1 MARVAVRSLGS
12 ALARRV
18 TSAVPARVPEGERPP
33 VPITGARR
41 ASSLTMLTGRG
52 GSDSQ
57 RQVEQYGK
65 STPLYSAAALNAE
78 AVGGLEWRLFQ
89 TSTGRGR
96 ISGPDPRKEVMDH
109 AALRLWQKPNAFMHQ
124 QFFVEYSQLLIE
136 LTGLMY
142 IVVARTAG
150 VPTSMWPVIRTRIVP
165 VPDPE
170 QYLAGY
176 AYIKDDGTFIPLQ
189 LDEVIPIQV
198 PDPNDPLGGMSPAKP
213 LLTDLEAAHMTSEY
227 RRNFFKNGA
236 NPGGIIQLDEEA
248 LLTETELSEVSER
261 WAEQHRGVRNAHR
274 VAILERGKW
283 VANDV
288 SLKDM
293 QFTEMRQDD
302 RNAIYE
308 GFRTPKSII
317 GVTEDVNRAN
327 AEASEYVWT
336 KWTITNKARRWR
348 AALNWYLLPMFAS
361 GVSGTFCFD
370 FDNIIPE
377 DWQADAATTAANFHA
392 AAEAV
397 AAGWHPDDVLSALS
411 IPAMR
416 YVGPPGPNAQTPQTN
431 PQQAKVAL
439 PELLATMPGRLAVQ
453 AFVDQFGPTWGA
465 L

>member
-1 MARVAVRSLGS
+1 MAVRSLGTS
-12 ALARRV
+12 LVRRA
-18 TSAVPARVPEGERPP
+18 TAAAPARLPEGEKPP
-33 VPITGARR
+33 VPITASRR
-41 ASSLTMLTGRG
+41 ASALTMLTGKG
-52 GSDSQ
+52 GSDTQ
-57 RQVEQYGK
+57 RQVDQFGK

-78 AVGGLEWRLFQ
+78 AVGGLTWRLFQ
-89 TSTGRGR
+89 TNSGRGR
-96 ISGPDPRKEVMDH
+96 ISGPDPRKEVEDH
-109 AALRLWQKPNAFMHQ
+109 AALRLWEKPNAFMHQ
-124 QFFVEYSQLLIE
+124 QFFVEYSQLLVE

-142 IVVARTAG
+142 IVVARQYG

-165 VPDPE
+165 VPDPD

-176 AYIKDDGTFIPLQ
+176 AYIKDDGSFIPLQ

-248 LLTETELSEVSER
+248 LLTERELQEVTER

-288 SLKDM
+288 SLKNM

-348 AALNWYLLPMFAS
+348 AALNWYLLPMFTS
-361 GVSGTFCFD
+361 GSTGAYCFD

-377 DWQADAATTAANFHA
+377 DWQADAATTASNAHA
-392 AAEAV
+392 AAEMV
-397 AAGWHPDDVLSALS
+397 AAGWHPDDVLASLS
-411 IPAMR
+411 MPAMR
-416 YVGPPGPNAQTPQTN
+416 YIGPPTSSPGTPQISPTE
-431 PQQAKVAL
+431 ARLAL
-439 PELLATMPGRLAVQ
+439 PELMASMSGRAAVQ
-453 AFVDQFGPTWGA
+453 AFVDQFAPSWGD

>member
-1 MARVAVRSLGS
+1 MAVRSLS
-12 ALARRV
+12 SQLARRV
-18 TSAVPARVPEGERPP
+18 VNAVPARLPEGERPP

-41 ASSLTMLTGRG
+41 SSSLSLLTGRG
-52 GSDSQ
+52 GNTTQ

-89 TSTGRGR
+89 TATGRGR
-96 ISGPDPRKEVMDH
+96 ISGPDPRKEIGDH

-124 QFFVEYSQLLIE
+124 QFFVEYSQLLVE

-150 VPTSMWPVIRTRIVP
+150 VPTSMWPVGRNRIIP

-170 QYLAGY
+170 HYLAGY
-176 AYIKDDGTFIPLQ
+176 AYILDDGTLIPLQ
-189 LDEVIPIQV
+189 LDEVIPMQV

-236 NPGGIIQLDEEA
+236 MPGGIVQLEEEA
-248 LLTETELSEVSER
+248 ALTDRELSEISER

-283 VANDV
+283 ISNDV

-293 QFTEMRQDD
+293 QFTQMRQDD

-336 KWTITNKARRWR
+336 KWTITNKGRRWR

-361 GVSGTFCFD
+361 AAGGVYCFD

-377 DWQADAATTAANFHA
+377 DWQADAATTASNAHA
-392 AAEAV
+392 AAEYV
-397 AAGWHPDDVLSALS
+397 AAGWHPDDVLASLS
-411 IPAMR
+411 MPAMR
-416 YVGPPGPNAQTPQTN
+416 YVGVPGPNTQTPQTD
-431 PQQAKVAL
+431 PQQAKLTL
-439 PELLATMPGRLAVQ
+439 PELMATMPGRAAVQ
-453 AFVDQFGPTWGA
+453 AFVEQFAPSWGS